1 MAIADIL
8 PDYDKL
14 LDFLVEKA
22 TPEEILAL
30 RPSDESQQRAEE
42 LTERNKAGALTPE
55 EAVELEQMRQLNRLV
70 AMLKAKAALA
80 LKSK

>member
-1 MAIADIL
+1 
-8 PDYDKL
+8 
-14 LDFLVEKA
+14 
-22 TPEEILAL
+22 
-30 RPSDESQQRAEE
+30 
-42 LTERNKAGALTPE
+42 LTERNKAGVLTSE

>member
-1 MAIADIL
+1 MAIANIL

-30 RPSDESQQRAEE
+30 RPSDEAQQRAEE
-42 LTERNKAGALTPE
+42 LTERNKAGVLTSE